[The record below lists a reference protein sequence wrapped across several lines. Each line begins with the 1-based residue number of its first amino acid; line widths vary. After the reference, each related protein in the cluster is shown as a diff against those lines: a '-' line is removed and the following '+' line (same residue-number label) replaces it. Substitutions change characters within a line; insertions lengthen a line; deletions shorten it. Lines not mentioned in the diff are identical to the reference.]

1 MRCPFFDVHAH
12 DDELND
18 DAHHTVEGWVR
29 IQLMRAIW
37 QNEPKC
43 TGLQR
48 VMPNGVLFLDRDGVI
63 NVEPRLRPPVGPI
76 RVRSWNS

>member
-43 TGLQR
+43 TSIAICEG
-48 VMPNGVLFLDRDGVI
+48 GVDRYAERDGDKI
-63 NVEPRLRPPVGPI
+63 ADGHA
-76 RVRSWNS
+76 